1 MPLDQHLQRKRDE
14 LQEQYEF
21 LCEKIQSLNKSKIIE
36 DLSPG
41 ERFRLKKQIE
51 EEEANREKV
60 EQQLDKVKKQLEELD
75 KTASSESLYRTL
87 IKLGYRQQVRVFR
100 QLIEA
105 ESVACFLI
113 HGSPEYGQR
122 WLLNRLVVQYV
133 PYCMTGKVVKVD
145 LGRRVRRSD
154 VSALWRELGGRVG
167 LRERQPSPSD
177 IAERVY
183 QWWRTQNVL
192 LVFHDADC
200 MPEPALCEL
209 LHNFWLPLANKAR
222 NSLSQASKFKLL
234 MFLVDYEGC
243 VGDWTTP
250 FAEKLDSTREP
261 HTPIRTPRITE
272 FSNNELMNW
281 IEDEYDKL
289 PFELTHKVDSTV
301 QTILDNSDN
310 GIPERALYEICDR
323 CSCNWYEESEK
334 WLKL

>member
-14 LQEQYEF
+14 LQEQYEL
-21 LCEKIQSLNKSKIIE
+21 LCEEIQSLKKAKIIE

-51 EEEANREKV
+51 EAEAERETV
-60 EQQLDKVKKQLEELD
+60 AQQIEDLD
-75 KTASSESLYRTL
+75 KTASSDSLYRTL

-105 ESVACFLI
+105 ESVGCFLI

-133 PYCMTGKVVKVD
+133 PYCMTSKVVKVD
-145 LGRRVRRSD
+145 LGRIGRRSD
-154 VSALWRELGGRVG
+154 VSALWRELSGRLG
-167 LRERQPSPSD
+167 LRERQPSPSE

-183 QWWRTQNVL
+183 RCWQTQNVL

-200 MPEPALCEL
+200 MPEPALCKL
-209 LHNFWLPLANKAR
+209 LHDFWLPLANKAR
-222 NSLSQASKFKLL
+222 SSLSQASKFKLL

-243 VGDWTTP
+243 AGSWKTP
-250 FAEKLDSTREP
+250 FAEKLDSTWAP
-261 HTPIRTPRITE
+261 HTPIRTPRIAE
-272 FSNNELMNW
+272 FSSDELINW
-281 IEDEYDKL
+281 IEDEYDQL
-289 PFELTHKVDSTV
+289 PLELTHKVDSTV
-301 QTILDNSDN
+301 QAILDNSDN
-310 GIPERALYEICDR
+310 GIPERTFYEICDW
-323 CSCNWYEESEK
+323 CGCNWYEESEK